1 MKVGFIS
8 VPVPGHLN
16 PMSVLARKLQS
27 RNHEVVLIC
36 LPDTEPFVRAA
47 GLSFLPCCENEFP
60 IGSVDEYVRGIGTC
74 QGEEALQLSIE
85 ACGVMTNAMLNS
97 FPAILKAVGV
107 DALVLDTYLFYAEL
121 LPLSLGMPYV
131 HVSNA
136 LHFDYSGYTPLPVYD
151 WPHETSAEA
160 LDRNRKGVANFLN
173 IVKRANSGAKAYAE
187 RVGLKMDWDNP
198 QATISKHAWLTQ
210 TPKEFDFESSHWPSQ
225 LHHTGPFHDGAGR
238 IDVEFPWERLT
249 GEPLIYASMGTLQNR
264 VANVFH
270 TIVSATSRLKDVQL
284 VLSLGDH
291 VDPKEIGPLP
301 ANAITVKHAPQ
312 LELLKRASVCITHAG
327 LNTVLE
333 ALAQGVPQ
341 VAIPVTNDQ
350 PGVAARIADKK
361 TGLVLPLTDLSAPR
375 LSRLLEE
382 VLTDPTSRNNS
393 GYFQKIIAKT
403 NGLSMAAD
411 ILEQAFGLTRNP
423 HP

>member
-1 MKVGFIS
+1 MKIAFIS

-16 PMSVLARKLQS
+16 PMCALARKLQS
-27 RNHEVVLIC
+27 RNHETVLMC

-60 IGSVDEYVRGIGTC
+60 IGSVDQYVRGIGTR

-85 ACGVMTNAMLNS
+85 ACAAMTNAMFNS
-97 FPAILKAVGV
+97 LPATLKAVGV

-121 LPLSLGMPYV
+121 LPISLGMPYA

-136 LHFDYSGYTPLPVYD
+136 LHFDYSGYTPLPIYG
-151 WPHETSAEA
+151 WPHKTRPGNIE
-160 LDRNRKGVANFLN
+160 RNREGVANFLK
-173 IVKRANSGAKAYAE
+173 IVRQANGGAKAYAE
-187 RVGLKMDWDNP
+187 RVGLKVNWDNP
-198 QATISKHAWLTQ
+198 QATISQLAWLTQ

-270 TIVSATSRLKDVQL
+270 TIASATSRLKDVQL

-301 ANAITVKHAPQ
+301 KSAITVKYAPQ
-312 LELLKRASVCITHAG
+312 LELLKRATVCITHAG

-361 TGLVLPLTDLSAPR
+361 TGLVLPLKDLSTPR
-375 LSRLLEE
+375 LSDLLDEA
-382 VLTDPTSRNNS
+382 LTDPTSRNNS
-393 GYFQKIIAKT
+393 RDFQKIIAKT
-403 NGLSMAAD
+403 NDSRWQPISWKEL
-411 ILEQAFGLTRNP
+411 LRFT
-423 HP
+423 

>member
-1 MKVGFIS
+1 MFVFDYRGLVATLTKPFLDATQRFFGQRLQHLTSQNSGPQDLIGHHSCMKVGFIS

-60 IGSVDEYVRGIGTC
+60 IGSVDEYVRGIGTH

-85 ACGVMTNAMLNS
+85 ACAVITNALFNS
-97 FPAILKAVGV
+97 FPAKLKEVGV

-160 LDRNRKGVANFLN
+160 LERNRKGVANFLN
-173 IVKRANSGAKAYAE
+173 IVKRANGGAKAYAE
-187 RVGLKMDWDNP
+187 RVGLKIDWDNP
-198 QATISKHAWLTQ
+198 QGTIAKLAWLTQ

-225 LHHTGPFHDGAGR
+225 LHHTGPFHDGIGR
-238 IDVEFPWERLT
+238 INFEFPWERLT
-249 GEPLIYASMGTLQNR
+249 GEPPI
-264 VANVFH
+264 
-270 TIVSATSRLKDVQL
+270 
-284 VLSLGDH
+284 
-291 VDPKEIGPLP
+291 
-301 ANAITVKHAPQ
+301 
-312 LELLKRASVCITHAG
+312 
-327 LNTVLE
+327 
-333 ALAQGVPQ
+333 
-341 VAIPVTNDQ
+341 
-350 PGVAARIADKK
+350 
-361 TGLVLPLTDLSAPR
+361 
-375 LSRLLEE
+375 
-382 VLTDPTSRNNS
+382 
-393 GYFQKIIAKT
+393 
-403 NGLSMAAD
+403 
-411 ILEQAFGLTRNP
+411 
-423 HP
+423 